1 MNRQIRRCVFE
12 SNSSSMHSLCVMK
25 KSEQY
30 TSEEILDGLY
40 LHRDYETK
48 QENCIWEPRE
58 YQIEFGRSP
67 FKAIGTFKD
76 KWLYACASMVEEYN
90 DNTYKE
96 LKRIAFKYIPGLK
109 KIVMP
114 FTYGFKLN
122 KDNPKN
128 EGDIL
133 CKELGM
139 IEDELIEYLMQK
151 EEEWD
156 MEVNYWEDREG
167 DWEYRVP
174 YTGRVDKNI
183 LSGFLEKENITLEE
197 FLINKKYIVIQDGD
211 EYCEFEKIKKT
222 GLINLDAIDHEYQET
237 GIGA

>member
-1 MNRQIRRCVFE
+1 
-12 SNSSSMHSLCVMK
+12 
-25 KSEQY
+25 
-30 TSEEILDGLY
+30 
-40 LHRDYETK
+40 
-48 QENCIWEPRE
+48 
-58 YQIEFGRSP
+58 
-67 FKAIGTFKD
+67 
-76 KWLYACASMVEEYN
+76 
-90 DNTYKE
+90 
-96 LKRIAFKYIPGLK
+96 
-109 KIVMP
+109 
-114 FTYGFKLN
+114 
-122 KDNPKN
+122 
-128 EGDIL
+128 
-133 CKELGM
+133 M